1 MCKNRTSQHAHE
13 MTPHLLHSCLLVC
26 YDVIIPRA
34 VSPTLGVRK
43 RNIFDPSSDDPFK
56 LSRSKLELFLQCP
69 RCFYLD
75 RRCGVGQPSGPPFTL
90 NVAVD
95 ALLKREFDHHR
106 ARGEPHEL
114 MKEYGVD
121 AVPYQHPDLEQW
133 RTNFRGMQVLH
144 KPTNFLFF
152 GAVDD
157 IWESPTGQLSVVDY
171 KATSTQKE
179 ISLEDEW
186 KKAYKRQME
195 IYQWLLRGNGFP
207 VSDIGYFVYVNADS
221 AREHF
226 GKKLEFTTQIIS
238 YTGDDSW
245 VEEALQEAHNCLCR
259 ERVPAPAVHCEW
271 CAYRKA
277 AKSCK
282 E

>member
-1 MCKNRTSQHAHE
+1 ME
-13 MTPHLLHSCLLVC
+13 
-26 YDVIIPRA
+26 YDRHIISRSA
-34 VSPTLGVRK
+34 TATTGVRK
-43 RNIFDPSSDDPFK
+43 RNLFDPASDEPFK

-75 RRCGVGQPSGPPFTL
+75 RRSGIGQPPGPPFTL

-95 ALLKREFDHHR
+95 ALMKREFDLHR

-114 MKEYGVD
+114 MKEFGID
-121 AVPYQHPDLEQW
+121 AVPFSHPHLDDW
-133 RTNFRGMQVLH
+133 RTNFHGVQALH
-144 KPTNFLFF
+144 KKTNFLFF

-157 IWESPTGQLSVVDY
+157 IWQSPGGQLHVVDY

-179 ISLEDEW
+179 ISLDDPW
-186 KKAYKRQME
+186 KQAYKRQME
-195 IYQWLLRGNGFP
+195 IYQWLLRGNRLP
-207 VSDIGYFVYVNADS
+207 VSDLGYFVYVNGDA

-226 GKKLEFTTQIIS
+226 GAKLEFHMQIIS

-245 VEEALQEAHNCLCR
+245 VEEALSEAHACLCR
-259 ERVPAPAVHCEW
+259 DLPPAAAPGCEW

-277 AKSCK
+277 AQTVES
-282 E
+282 